1 MMHKQPLA
9 LQICMNTTKIPWSLQ
24 RIYTNNMVYILNHKD
39 SASFIIQ
46 YIFSLYQGLN
56 WGTSD
61 PKTDDIPMSHPAS
74 FLPLLL
80 LLIKLSVM
88 LKGGTNNFE
97 GNVYALNS
105 ATGVFGPICDDF
117 WSMKDV
123 RYKNVEKP
131 LQFFPLILVKSF

>member
-1 MMHKQPLA
+1 MA
-9 LQICMNTTKIPWSLQ
+9 VI
-24 RIYTNNMVYILNHKD
+24 
-39 SASFIIQ
+39 FIIQ
-46 YIFSLYQGLN
+46 YIFSLYRALK
-56 WGTSD
+56 WGTSE
-61 PKTDDIPMSHPAS
+61 PEAVYLPMSHPAS

-97 GNVYALNS
+97 GNVYALNPT
-105 ATGVFGPICDDF
+105 TGVFGPICDDF